1 MITLF
6 LAGRLRNFSHQRHVH
21 VANILWHLPQG
32 WELMHL
38 GLQVMAYRNF
48 VPDKHSPEITDR
60 EWAKLDG
67 TLPDPAVFAD
77 VPGGAAGMNDRHREA
92 WGQVWVLS
100 LTETVSWGIL
110 YYAFVALLI
119 PMRDDL
125 GWSEGQLTAAYS
137 FGILISGLTAPI
149 VGMVIDRQSAR
160 ILMPLVSLGATCLVL
175 AWARVE
181 TFPIYVLI
189 WVGIGVMMSW
199 TLYEPAFATITRW
212 FAHDRSR
219 PLLVVTI
226 CAGFAST
233 IFLPLTTWLA
243 MRYGWRQTLDSY
255 AAMLLLLT
263 ALPHVFLLRRPPP
276 LPHATPEHG
285 ERPKEG
291 MRLRDAT
298 RLRAFWQITG
308 AFGLQA
314 FASTAVAAFL
324 IAYLVEQGDSP
335 AFAATAT
342 GAIGAAQVLA
352 RILMTLF
359 GKRWSP
365 VTLAAIMLGMQAL
378 AVGILVLWT
387 TRPGVMLAV
396 LLLGAGRGALTLLRP
411 MILLDR
417 FGLHAFASISGTQ
430 SAAVSICGALA
441 PVAMGMAYGIVGA
454 YRPLMIFMGALGLV
468 AALTMLHEPALA
480 AHDSR

>member
-1 MITLF
+1 
-6 LAGRLRNFSHQRHVH
+6 
-21 VANILWHLPQG
+21 
-32 WELMHL
+32 MHL

-48 VPDKHSPEITDR
+48 VPDKYSPEITDR

-77 VPGGAAGMNDRHREA
+77 VPGGAAGMHDRHREA

-160 ILMPLVSLGATCLVL
+160 ILMPLGSLGATCLVL

-308 AFGLQA
+308 AFGIQA

-324 IAYLVEQGDSP
+324 IAYLVERGDSP

-352 RILMTLF
+352 RVLMTLF

-378 AVGILVLWT
+378 AVAVLVLWT
-387 TRPGVMLAV
+387 TRPGVVLAV

-417 FGLHAFASISGTQ
+417 FGLRAFASISGTQ
-430 SAAVSICGALA
+430 SAVVSICGALA
-441 PVAMGMAYGIVGA
+441 PVAMGVAYGIVGS
-454 YRPLMIFMGALGLV
+454 YRPLMIFMGALGLM
-468 AALTMLHEPALA
+468 AALTMVHEPALA
-480 AHDSR
+480 AHDPR